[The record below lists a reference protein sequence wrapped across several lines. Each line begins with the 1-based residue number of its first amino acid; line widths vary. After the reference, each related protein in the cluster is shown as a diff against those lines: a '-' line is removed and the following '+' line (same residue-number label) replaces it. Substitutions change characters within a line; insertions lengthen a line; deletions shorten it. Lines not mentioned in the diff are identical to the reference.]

1 MTLITESLSL
11 SYIGSQPLEFISYQ
25 SMLSKSS
32 LFLDFVNILRI
43 LGLMIVIMI
52 VLFIA
57 EVFYGYVFNDYF

>member
-1 MTLITESLSL
+1 
-11 SYIGSQPLEFISYQ
+11 
-25 SMLSKSS
+25 MLSKSS
-32 LFLDFVNILRI
+32 LFLDLVNILRI

>member
-1 MTLITESLSL
+1 
-11 SYIGSQPLEFISYQ
+11 
-25 SMLSKSS
+25 MLSKSS